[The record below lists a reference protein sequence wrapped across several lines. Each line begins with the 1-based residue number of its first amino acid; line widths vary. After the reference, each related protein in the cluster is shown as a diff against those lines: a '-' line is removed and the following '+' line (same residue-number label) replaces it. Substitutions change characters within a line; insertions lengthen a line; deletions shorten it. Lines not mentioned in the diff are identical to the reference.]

1 MYKMKN
7 IIIPHD
13 IQSSDSIFFHA
24 LFTNC
29 SLASFC
35 FGFIIFVLTLLLSRQ
50 KYSSKFFN
58 YDIITYMYTVY
69 SDIKGVTGNNQNLL
83 DNFCR
88 W

>member
-1 MYKMKN
+1 MKN

-13 IQSSDSIFFHA
+13 IQSYDSIFFNC
-24 LFTNC
+24 FTNC

-35 FGFIIFVLTLLLSRQ
+35 FGFVSLVLTLLLSRQ
-50 KYSSKFFN
+50 KYSINFSN
-58 YDIITYMYTVY
+58 YDIITYMYMYTVY

-88 W
+88 G